1 MCALF
6 RNLEHGATTDPIY
19 EIHSRAYLGTRTQP
33 QEDPVMLNRDKTQN
47 RYLAGLVVALAV
59 SILVV
64 FASLTH
70 AVGTMASY
78 A

>member
-1 MCALF
+1 MPPLF
-6 RNLEHGATTDPIY
+6 RNPEHGATTDPIY
-19 EIHSRAYLGTRTQP
+19 ETYGQAYLGLRTQP
-33 QEDPVMLNRDKTQN
+33 QEYPVMLNRDKGQN
-47 RYLAGLVVALAV
+47 RYLAGLVAALAV

>member
-1 MCALF
+1 MAVLF
-6 RNLEHGATTDPIY
+6 RNPEHGATTEPIY
-19 EIHSRAYLGTRTQP
+19 ETHGWAYLGTRTQP
-33 QEDPVMLNRDKTQN
+33 QEDPVMLNRDKSQS
-47 RYLAGLVVALAV
+47 RYLAGLVAALAV